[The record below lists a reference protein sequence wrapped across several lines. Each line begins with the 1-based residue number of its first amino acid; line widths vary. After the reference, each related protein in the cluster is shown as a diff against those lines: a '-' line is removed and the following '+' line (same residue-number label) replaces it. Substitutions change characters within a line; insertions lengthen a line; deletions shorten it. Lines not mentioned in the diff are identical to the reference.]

1 MAARRRVIGTTVGAQ
16 GGVQGFPE
24 YYLGCAGRASA
35 HFSLARYDMALK
47 VGQRIRIVEMVGEPQ
62 YSGRTGEVTH
72 IDDMGQV
79 HGTWGGCALRPMD
92 GDRWEVVG

>member
-1 MAARRRVIGTTVGAQ
+1 MRRT
-16 GGVQGFPE
+16 GVRPF
-24 YYLGCAGRASA
+24 
-35 HFSLARYDMALK
+35 FVVRYDMAPK
-47 VGQRIRIVEMVGEPQ
+47 VGQKIRIVEMVGEPQ
-62 YSGRTGEVTH
+62 YSGRTGEVTC